1 MEMISFRHNV
11 MNVNSIQSFFSIRGG
26 YSNNTRDVYFV
37 RVIGEDSEL
46 IPTILQADR
55 NMDREMENG
64 KLVYRRIGCLP
75 VLKSIEDSQFY
86 SKLYMDIDSNGA
98 GTFKKIQST
107 PELDKVIANAV
118 SLTINEYRNLK
129 DNISDSMI
137 RNFATKLLFW
147 LEQELGDCFKSW
159 SKKACIKVVAD
170 NVLKEQEYLFYLFLT
185 YIGCDVMLIQNRSD
199 IDINSRALKYSNP
212 LHSGAFGEAVVPDYT
227 PYVPAPVNSSLADPS
242 MVTVVPAPSAVAVT
256 PSAAVAPSAAV
267 TPSAAVAPSA
277 AVTPSAAVVPAT
289 VTPAPS
295 MEAIAQTAVTTAPDA
310 EKSYEELA
318 QLASSVVMISIHDR
332 NGQIIG
338 SGSGIMIGRDGYIL
352 TNNHVA
358 SGGCFYSVRIED
370 DESEYVTDRVIKYN
384 NVIDLAIIRIERQLN
399 PIPIYKG
406 KNRLVRGQK
415 VVAIGS
421 PLGLF
426 NSVSDGI
433 ISGFR
438 KIDEVDMI
446 QFTAPISHGSSGG
459 AVLNMQGE
467 IVGISTAGIDSGQN
481 INLAI
486 GYENILEFTSGF
498 TG

>member
-147 LEQELGDCFKSW
+147 LDQELGDCFKSW

-212 LHSGAFGEAVVPDYT
+212 LHSGAFGTAVVPDYT
-227 PYVPAPVNSSLADPS
+227 QYVPDTVNSSLADPS
-242 MVTVVPAPSAVAVT
+242 MVTVVPA
-256 PSAAVAPSAAV
+256 
-267 TPSAAVAPSA
+267 
-277 AVTPSAAVVPAT
+277 PSAAVVPAT

>member
-1 MEMISFRHNV
+1 M
-11 MNVNSIQSFFSIRGG
+11 
-26 YSNNTRDVYFV
+26 

-75 VLKSIEDSQFY
+75 VLKSIEDSHFY

-118 SLTINEYRNLK
+118 SLTIDEYRNLK

-147 LEQELGDCFKSW
+147 LDQELGDCFKSW

-267 TPSAAVAPSA
+267 TPSAAV
-277 AVTPSAAVVPAT
+277 VPAT
-289 VTPAPS
+289 VTPALS

-352 TNNHVA
+352 TNDHVA

>member
-147 LEQELGDCFKSW
+147 LDQELGDCFKSW

-212 LHSGAFGEAVVPDYT
+212 LHSGAFGTAVVPDYT
-227 PYVPAPVNSSLADPS
+227 PYVPTPVNSSQAAS
-242 MVTVVPAPSAVAVT
+242 GMAT
-256 PSAAVAPSAAV
+256 AVAPSAAV
-267 TPSAAVAPSA
+267 LPAP
-277 AVTPSAAVVPAT
+277 

-295 MEAIAQTAVTTAPDA
+295 MEAIAPTAVATAPDA

-352 TNNHVA
+352 TNDHVA

>member
-1 MEMISFRHNV
+1 MEMIRFRHNV
-11 MNVNSIQSFFSIRGG
+11 MNINSIQSFFSIRGG

-55 NMDREMENG
+55 KMDIEMENG
-64 KLVYRRIGCLP
+64 NLVYRRIGCLP

-98 GTFKKIQST
+98 GTFRKIQSS
-107 PELDKVIANAV
+107 PELDRVIANAV
-118 SLTINEYRNLK
+118 SLTIDEYRNSR

-137 RNFATKLLFW
+137 RNFGTKLLYW
-147 LEQELGDCFKSW
+147 LDQELGDCFKSW
-159 SKKACIKVVAD
+159 SQRACIKVVAD
-170 NVLKEQEYLFYLFLT
+170 NVSKEQEYLFYLFLT
-185 YIGCDVMLIQNRSD
+185 YIGCDVLLIQNRSD
-199 IDINSRALKYSNP
+199 VDISSRVLKYSNP
-212 LHSGAFGEAVVPDYT
+212 LHSGDYGATVVPDYT
-227 PYVPAPVNSSLADPS
+227 PYVPDPVNSSQA
-242 MVTVVPAPSAVAVT
+242 APGMAT
-256 PSAAVAPSAAV
+256 AA
-267 TPSAAVAPSA
+267 
-277 AVTPSAAVVPAT
+277 
-289 VTPAPS
+289 PAPS
-295 MEAIAQTAVTTAPDA
+295 MAAAMQAPSIAAAAPVATAPDA

-352 TNNHVA
+352 TNDHVA

>member
-118 SLTINEYRNLK
+118 SLTIDEYRKSK

-267 TPSAAVAPSA
+267 TPSAAV
-277 AVTPSAAVVPAT
+277 VPAT
-289 VTPAPS
+289 VTPALS

>member
-118 SLTINEYRNLK
+118 SLTINEYRNIK

-147 LEQELGDCFKSW
+147 LDQELGDCFKSW

-199 IDINSRALKYSNP
+199 IDINSRALKYSYP
-212 LHSGAFGEAVVPDYT
+212 LHSGAFGAAVVPDYT
-227 PYVPAPVNSSLADPS
+227 PYVPTPVNSSLADPS

-256 PSAAVAPSAAV
+256 PSAAVAPSAA
-267 TPSAAVAPSA
+267 
-277 AVTPSAAVVPAT
+277 

-352 TNNHVA
+352 TNDHVA

>member
-118 SLTINEYRNLK
+118 SLTINEYRNIK

-147 LEQELGDCFKSW
+147 LDQELGDCFKSW

-199 IDINSRALKYSNP
+199 IDINSRSLKYSYP
-212 LHSGAFGEAVVPDYT
+212 LHSGAFGAAVVPDYT
-227 PYVPAPVNSSLADPS
+227 PYVPTPVNSSLADPS

-256 PSAAVAPSAAV
+256 PSAAVVPS
-267 TPSAAVAPSA
+267 P
-277 AVTPSAAVVPAT
+277 

-352 TNNHVA
+352 TNDHVA

>member
-11 MNVNSIQSFFSIRGG
+11 MNINSIQSFFSIRGG

-55 NMDREMENG
+55 KMDIEMENG
-64 KLVYRRIGCLP
+64 NLVYRRIGCLP

-86 SKLYMDIDSNGA
+86 SKLYMDIDNNGA

-118 SLTINEYRNLK
+118 SLTINEYRNSR

-137 RNFATKLLFW
+137 RNFGTKLLYW
-147 LEQELGDCFKSW
+147 LDQELGDCFKSW
-159 SKKACIKVVAD
+159 SQRACIKLVAD
-170 NVLKEQEYLFYLFLT
+170 NVTKEQEYLFYLFLT
-185 YIGCDVMLIQNRSD
+185 YIGCDVLLIQNRSD
-199 IDINSRALKYSNP
+199 VDISSRVLKYSNP

-227 PYVPAPVNSSLADPS
+227 PYVPTPAAAPVAA
-242 MVTVVPAPSAVAVT
+242 AP
-256 PSAAVAPSAAV
+256 
-267 TPSAAVAPSA
+267 
-277 AVTPSAAVVPAT
+277 
-289 VTPAPS
+289 VTPAPASS
-295 MEAIAQTAVTTAPDA
+295 MAAAVMPAPSIAAAAPVTPAPAVVMPAPSMAAAVPAPVATAPDA

-352 TNNHVA
+352 TNDHVA